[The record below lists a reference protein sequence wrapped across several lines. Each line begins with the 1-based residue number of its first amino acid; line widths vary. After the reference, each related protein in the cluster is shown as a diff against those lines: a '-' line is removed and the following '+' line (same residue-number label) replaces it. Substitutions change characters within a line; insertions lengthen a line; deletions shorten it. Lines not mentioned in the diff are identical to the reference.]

1 MLENTDIDNTQLRLR
16 EVNSALDN
24 GMFVLA
30 RSILDKMPACDVAF
44 LLESSPPPNRKV
56 LWNLTDHDQH
66 GEILEELNEDAKDG
80 IINLMSTDNLVAAT
94 EGMETDALAYVLRG
108 IPEDIYQA
116 VLEQMD
122 AQDRSRVELALAYP
136 EDTAGSIMNTDTI
149 ALRSDVTIEVVLR
162 YLRLKGSLPDTTDT
176 LYVVDEHNKLIG
188 DITLATIVTVEPTLL
203 VNEVMNNKTEALTVL
218 MEEIEIAKLFERHDW
233 ISAPVVDDKKQLL
246 GRITIDD
253 IVDIIR
259 ENGEHSM
266 MGMAGMDD
274 DEDTFAPILPSAK
287 RRTVWLSVNLISAF
301 IAASVS
307 NMFEATLEQVAT
319 LAVLMTIVPSM
330 GGIAGNQT
338 LALVIRG
345 IAVGHISSSNTRW
358 LIGKEAAIGILNGMI
373 WAVLVATAVVIWK
386 DDLQVGFIIA
396 GAMFINLSIA
406 GIAGVCIPLLM
417 RKYKIDPALAGGM
430 ALTTVTDVIGL
441 FSFLG
446 MATLVLQHT

>member
-1 MLENTDIDNTQLRLR
+1 MLENTKIDNTQLRLQ
-16 EVNSALDN
+16 EVNKALDH

-44 LLESSPPPNRKV
+44 LLESSPPSNRKV

-80 IINLMSTDNLVAAT
+80 IINLMGTDNLVAAT
-94 EGMETDALAYVLRG
+94 EGMETDGLAYVLRG
-108 IPEDIYQA
+108 IPEDIYKA

-122 AQDRSRVELALAYP
+122 AQDRDRVELALAFP

-149 ALRSDVTIEVVLR
+149 TLRPDVAIEVVLR
-162 YLRLKGSLPDTTDT
+162 YLRVKGSLPDTTDT
-176 LYVVDEHNKLIG
+176 LYVVDKNNKLIG
-188 DITLATIVTVEPTLL
+188 DVPLSTLLTVEPTSL
-203 VNEVMNNKTEALTVL
+203 VNDVMNHKTEALKAL
-218 MEEIEIAKLFERHDW
+218 MDEVEVAKLFERHDW
-233 ISAPVVDDKKQLL
+233 ISAPVVNENGQLL

-259 ENGEHSM
+259 ENAEHSM

-287 RRTVWLSVNLISAF
+287 RRTVWLSVNLIAAF

-307 NMFEATLEQVAT
+307 NMFEATLEQMAT

-373 WAVLVATAVVIWK
+373 WAVLVATAVVLWK
-386 DDLQVGFIIA
+386 GDMQVGLIIA

-406 GIAGVCIPLLM
+406 GIAGVSIPLLM
-417 RKYKIDPALAGGM
+417 HKYKIDPALAGGM

-446 MATLVLQHT
+446 MATLVLRH

>member
-1 MLENTDIDNTQLRLR
+1 MLENTKIDNTQLRLQ
-16 EVNSALDN
+16 EVNQALDN
-24 GMFVLA
+24 GMFVRA

-44 LLESSPPPNRKV
+44 LLESSPPANRKV

-80 IINLMSTDNLVAAT
+80 IINLMGTDNLVAAT
-94 EGMETDALAYVLRG
+94 EGMETDGLAYVLRG
-108 IPEDIYQA
+108 IPDTVYRA

-122 AQDRSRVELALAYP
+122 AQDRQRVELALAFP
-136 EDTAGSIMNTDTI
+136 EDTAGSIMNTDTVTV
-149 ALRSDVTIEVVLR
+149 RPDVTIEVVLR
-162 YLRLKGSLPDTTDT
+162 YLRLKGSLPDTTDA
-176 LYVVDEHNKLIG
+176 LYVVDTDNTLLG
-188 DITLATIVTVEPTLL
+188 DVSLSTLLTVEPTSI
-203 VNEVMNNKTEALTVL
+203 VNDVMNHNTEALQVL
-218 MEEIEIAKLFERHDW
+218 MEEVEIAKLFERHDW
-233 ISAPVVDDKKQLL
+233 ISAPVIDNNKQLL

-253 IVDIIR
+253 VVDIIR
-259 ENGEHSM
+259 ENAEHSM

-274 DEDTFAPILPSAK
+274 DEDTFAPVLPSAK
-287 RRTVWLSVNLISAF
+287 RRTVWLSVNLLAAF

-358 LIGKEAAIGILNGMI
+358 LIGKEAAIGLLNGMI
-373 WAVLVATAVVIWK
+373 WAILVATAVVLWK
-386 DDLQVGFIIA
+386 GDMQVGYIIA

-406 GIAGVCIPLLM
+406 GVAGVCIPLLM
-417 RKYKIDPALAGGM
+417 HKYKIDPALAGGM

-446 MATLVLQHT
+446 MATLVLRH

>member
-1 MLENTDIDNTQLRLR
+1 MLENTKVDNTQLRLK
-16 EVNSALDN
+16 EVNKALDS
-24 GMFVLA
+24 GMFVRA

-44 LLESSPPPNRKV
+44 LLESSPPANRKV

-80 IINLMSTDNLVAAT
+80 IINLMGTDNLVAAT
-94 EGMETDALAYVLRG
+94 EGMETDGLAYVLRG
-108 IPEDIYQA
+108 IPDTVYRA

-122 AQDRSRVELALAYP
+122 AQDRQRVELALAFP
-136 EDTAGSIMNTDTI
+136 EDTAGSMMNTDTVTV
-149 ALRSDVTIEVVLR
+149 RPDVTIEVVLR
-162 YLRLKGSLPDTTDT
+162 YLRLKGSLPDTTDA
-176 LYVVDEHNKLIG
+176 LYVVDTDNKLLG
-188 DITLATIVTVEPTLL
+188 DVSLSTLLTVEPTSIISD
-203 VNEVMNNKTEALTVL
+203 VMNHDTEPLQVL
-218 MEEIEIAKLFERHDW
+218 MEENEIAKLFERHDW
-233 ISAPVVDDKKQLL
+233 ISAPVIDKNKQLL

-253 IVDIIR
+253 VVDIIR
-259 ENGEHSM
+259 ENAEHSM

-287 RRTVWLSVNLISAF
+287 RRTVWLSVNLIAAF

-358 LIGKEAAIGILNGMI
+358 LIGKEAAIGLLNGMI
-373 WAVLVATAVVIWK
+373 WAVLVATAVVLWK
-386 DDLQVGFIIA
+386 GDMQVGYIIA

-406 GIAGVCIPLLM
+406 GVAGVCIPLLM
-417 RKYKIDPALAGGM
+417 HKYKIDPALAGGM

-446 MATLVLQHT
+446 MATLVLRH

>member
-1 MLENTDIDNTQLRLR
+1 MLENTEINNTQLRLQ
-16 EVNSALDN
+16 EVNKALEN

-44 LLESSPPPNRKV
+44 LLESSPPANRKV

-80 IINLMSTDNLVAAT
+80 IINLMGTDNLVAAT
-94 EGMETDALAYVLRG
+94 EGMETDGLAYVLRG
-108 IPEDIYQA
+108 IPEDVYQA

-122 AQDRSRVELALAYP
+122 AQDRQRVELALAFP
-136 EDTAGSIMNTDTI
+136 EDTAGSIMNTDTVT
-149 ALRSDVTIEVVLR
+149 LRPDVAIEVVFR
-162 YLRLKGSLPDTTDT
+162 YLRLKGSLPDATDT
-176 LYVVDEHNKLIG
+176 LYVVDKNNKLIG
-188 DITLATIVTVEPTLL
+188 DVTLATLLTVEPTSL
-203 VNEVMNNKTEALTVL
+203 VSEVMNHKTEALQAL
-218 MEEIEIAKLFERHDW
+218 MDEDEVAKLFERHDW
-233 ISAPVVDDKKQLL
+233 ISAPVIDEDNQLL

-259 ENGEHSM
+259 ENAEHSM

-274 DEDTFAPILPSAK
+274 DEDTFAPIIPSAK
-287 RRTVWLSVNLISAF
+287 RRTVWLGVNLIAAF

-307 NMFEATLEQVAT
+307 NMFEATLEQMAT

-345 IAVGHISSSNTRW
+345 LAVGHISNSNRRW
-358 LIGKEAAIGILNGMI
+358 LIGKEMAIGFINGMI
-373 WAVLVATAVVIWK
+373 WAIFVAAIVMLWK
-386 DDLQVGFIIA
+386 DDIEVGFIIA

-406 GIAGVCIPLLM
+406 GIAGVSIPLIM
-417 RKYKIDPALAGGM
+417 NKFDIDPALAGGM
-430 ALTTVTDVIGL
+430 ALTTITDVVGL

-446 MATLVLQHT
+446 MATLVLSY

>member
-1 MLENTDIDNTQLRLR
+1 MLENTNIDKTQQRLQ
-16 EVNSALDN
+16 EVNKALEN

-30 RSILDKMPACDVAF
+30 RSILDKMPANDVAF
-44 LLESSPPPNRKV
+44 LLESSPPAYRKV

-66 GEILEELNEDAKDG
+66 GDILEELNEDAKDG
-80 IINLMSTDNLVAAT
+80 IINLMETDHLVAAT
-94 EGMETDALAYVLRG
+94 EGMQTDGLAYVLRG
-108 IPEDIYQA
+108 IPNSVYQA

-122 AQDRSRVELALAYP
+122 TQDRQRVELALAFP
-136 EDTAGSIMNTDTI
+136 EDTAGSLMNTDTVTV
-149 ALRSDVTIEVVLR
+149 RPDVTIEVVLR
-162 YLRLKGSLPDTTDT
+162 YLRLKGSLPDTTDS
-176 LYVVDEHNKLIG
+176 LYVVDTDNKLLG
-188 DITLATIVTVEPTLL
+188 DVSLSTLL
-203 VNEVMNNKTEALTVL
+203 TVDPTSLIIDVMSYETKALQVL
-218 MEEIEIAKLFERHDW
+218 MEEAEIAKLFERHDW
-233 ISAPVVDDKKQLL
+233 ISAPVVDEKKQLL

-253 IVDIIR
+253 VVDIIR
-259 ENGEHSM
+259 ENAEHSM

-287 RRTVWLSVNLISAF
+287 RRTVWLSVNLIAAF

-345 IAVGHISSSNTRW
+345 IAVGHISTNNTRW
-358 LIGKEAAIGILNGMI
+358 LIGKEATIGILNGMI
-373 WAVLVATAVVIWK
+373 WAILVATAVVLWK
-386 DDLQVGFIIA
+386 GNMELGYIIA

-406 GIAGVCIPLLM
+406 GVAGVCIPLLM
-417 RKYKIDPALAGGM
+417 HRYKIDPALAGGM

-446 MATLVLQHT
+446 MATLVLRH

>member
-1 MLENTDIDNTQLRLR
+1 MLENTKVDNTQLRLQ
-16 EVNSALDN
+16 EVKKALEH

-44 LLESSPPPNRKV
+44 LLESSPPADRKV

-80 IINLMSTDNLVAAT
+80 IINLMGTDNLVAAT
-94 EGMETDALAYVLRG
+94 EGMETDGLAYVLRG
-108 IPEDIYQA
+108 IPDSVYRA

-122 AQDRSRVELALAYP
+122 TQDRQRVELALAFP
-136 EDTAGSIMNTDTI
+136 EDTAGSMMNTDTVTV
-149 ALRSDVTIEVVLR
+149 RPDVSIEVVLR
-162 YLRLKGSLPDTTDT
+162 YLRLKGSLPDTTDA
-176 LYVVDEHNKLIG
+176 LYVVDTDNKLLG
-188 DITLATIVTVEPTLL
+188 DVSLSTLLTVEPTSIISD
-203 VNEVMNNKTEALTVL
+203 VMNHDTEPLQVL
-218 MEEIEIAKLFERHDW
+218 MEENEIAKLFERHDW
-233 ISAPVVDDKKQLL
+233 ISAPVIDDDKQLL

-253 IVDIIR
+253 VVDIIR
-259 ENGEHSM
+259 ENAEHSM

-287 RRTVWLSVNLISAF
+287 RRTVWLSVNLIAAF

-358 LIGKEAAIGILNGMI
+358 LIGKEAAIGVLNGMI
-373 WAVLVATAVVIWK
+373 WAVLVATAVVLWK
-386 DDLQVGFIIA
+386 GDMQVGYIIA

-417 RKYKIDPALAGGM
+417 HKYKIDPALAGGM

-446 MATLVLQHT
+446 MATLVLRH

>member
-1 MLENTDIDNTQLRLR
+1 MLENTKVDNTQLRLQ
-16 EVNSALDN
+16 EVKKALES

-44 LLESSPPPNRKV
+44 LLESSPPGYRKV

-80 IINLMSTDNLVAAT
+80 IINLMGTDNLVAAT
-94 EGMETDALAYVLRG
+94 EGMETDGLAYVLRG
-108 IPEDIYQA
+108 IPDSVYRA

-122 AQDRSRVELALAYP
+122 TQDRQRVELALAYP
-136 EDTAGSIMNTDTI
+136 EDTAGSIMNTDTTTV
-149 ALRSDVTIEVVLR
+149 RPDVTIEVVLR
-162 YLRLKGSLPDTTDT
+162 YLRLKGSLPDTTDA
-176 LYVVDEHNKLIG
+176 LYVVDTDNKLLG
-188 DITLATIVTVEPTLL
+188 DVSLSTLL
-203 VNEVMNNKTEALTVL
+203 TEEPNSMIADVMNHDTEPLQAL
-218 MEEIEIAKLFERHDW
+218 MEENEIAKLFERHDW
-233 ISAPVVDDKKQLL
+233 ISAPVIDSDRQLL

-259 ENGEHSM
+259 ENAEHSM

-287 RRTVWLSVNLISAF
+287 RRTVWLSVNLMAAF

-358 LIGKEAAIGILNGMI
+358 LIGKEAAIGLLNGMI
-373 WAVLVATAVVIWK
+373 WAILVATAVVLWK
-386 DDLQVGFIIA
+386 GDLQVGYIIA

-417 RKYKIDPALAGGM
+417 HKYKIDPALAGGM

-446 MATLVLQHT
+446 MATLVLRH

>member
-1 MLENTDIDNTQLRLR
+1 MLDKNKNDNTQLRLQ
-16 EVNSALDN
+16 EVKKAIEN
-24 GMFVLA
+24 GRFVLA
-30 RSILDKMPACDVAF
+30 RSILDKMPANDVAF
-44 LLESSPPPNRKV
+44 LLESSPPANRKV

-80 IINLMSTDNLVAAT
+80 IINLMGTDNLVAAT
-94 EGMETDALAYVLRG
+94 EGMETDGLAYVLRG
-108 IPEDIYQA
+108 IPDSVYRA

-122 AQDRSRVELALAYP
+122 AQDRQRVELALAFP
-136 EDTAGSIMNTDTI
+136 EDTAGSMMNTDTVTV
-149 ALRSDVTIEVVLR
+149 RPDVTIEVVLR
-162 YLRLKGSLPDTTDT
+162 YLRLKGTIPDTTDA
-176 LYVVDEHNKLIG
+176 LYVVDTDNKLLG
-188 DITLATIVTVEPTLL
+188 DVSLSTLL
-203 VNEVMNNKTEALTVL
+203 TVAPSSLIKDVMSHDTVALNVLLEEA
-218 MEEIEIAKLFERHDW
+218 EIAKLFERHDW
-233 ISAPVVDDKKQLL
+233 VSAPIVDDNNQLL

-253 IVDIIR
+253 VVDLIR
-259 ENGEHSM
+259 ENVEHSM

-274 DEDTFAPILPSAK
+274 DEDTFAPVLPSAK
-287 RRTVWLSVNLISAF
+287 RRTVWLAVNLMAAF

-358 LIGKEAAIGILNGMI
+358 LIGKEAAIGLLNGCI
-373 WAVLVATAVVIWK
+373 WAILVATAVVLWK
-386 DDLQVGFIIA
+386 GDIQVGYIIA

-417 RKYKIDPALAGGM
+417 TKYKIDPALAGGM

-446 MATLVLQHT
+446 MATLVLRH

>member
-1 MLENTDIDNTQLRLR
+1 MDKNEIDNTQLRLQ
-16 EVNSALDN
+16 EVNDALEH

-44 LLESSPPPNRKV
+44 LLESSPPANRKV

-80 IINLMSTDNLVAAT
+80 IINLMGAESLVAAT
-94 EGMETDALAYVLRG
+94 EGMETDGLAYVLRG
-108 IPEDIYQA
+108 IPNDIYKA

-122 AQDRSRVELALAYP
+122 AQDRQRVELALAFP
-136 EDTAGSIMNTDTI
+136 EETAGSMMNTDTVT
-149 ALRSDVTIEVVLR
+149 LRPDVTIEVVLR
-162 YLRLKGSLPDTTDT
+162 YLRLKGTLPDATDT
-176 LYVVDEHNKLIG
+176 LYVVDQENVLIG
-188 DITLATIVTVEPTLL
+188 DVPLSTLL
-203 VNEVMNNKTEALTVL
+203 TVDPASLVSDVMNNKTEALQVL
-218 MEEIEIAKLFERHDW
+218 TAEAEIVKLFERHDW
-233 ISAPVVDDKKQLL
+233 ISAPIINEEKQLL

-253 IVDIIR
+253 VVDIIR
-259 ENGEHSM
+259 ENAEHSM

-287 RRTVWLSVNLISAF
+287 RRTVWLSVNLMAAF

-307 NMFEATLEQVAT
+307 NMFEATLEQMAT

-358 LIGKEAAIGILNGMI
+358 LIGKEAAIGLLNGMI
-373 WAVLVATAVVIWK
+373 WAILVATAVVLWK
-386 DDLQVGFIIA
+386 GDIQVGFIIA

-406 GIAGVCIPLLM
+406 GIAGVSIPLLM
-417 RKYKIDPALAGGM
+417 QKYKIDPALAGGM
-430 ALTTVTDVIGL
+430 ALTTVTDVVGL

-446 MATLVLQHT
+446 MATLVLQR

>member
-1 MLENTDIDNTQLRLR
+1 MLENTKIDNTQLRLQ
-16 EVNSALDN
+16 EVNQALDN
-24 GMFVLA
+24 GMFVRA

-44 LLESSPPPNRKV
+44 LLESSPPANRKV

-80 IINLMSTDNLVAAT
+80 IINLMGTDNLVAAT
-94 EGMETDALAYVLRG
+94 EGMETDGLAYVLRG
-108 IPEDIYQA
+108 IPDTVYRA

-122 AQDRSRVELALAYP
+122 AQDRQRVELALAFP
-136 EDTAGSIMNTDTI
+136 EDTAGSIMNTDTVTV
-149 ALRSDVTIEVVLR
+149 RPDVTIEVVLR
-162 YLRLKGSLPDTTDT
+162 YLRLKGSLPDTTDA
-176 LYVVDEHNKLIG
+176 LYVVDTDNTLLG
-188 DITLATIVTVEPTLL
+188 DVSLSTLLTVEPTSI
-203 VNEVMNNKTEALTVL
+203 VSDVMNHNTEALQVL
-218 MEEIEIAKLFERHDW
+218 MEEVEIAKLFERHDW
-233 ISAPVVDDKKQLL
+233 ISAPVIDNNKQLL

-253 IVDIIR
+253 VVDIIR
-259 ENGEHSM
+259 ENAEHSM

-274 DEDTFAPILPSAK
+274 DEDTFAPVLPSAK
-287 RRTVWLSVNLISAF
+287 RRTVWLSVNLLAAF

-358 LIGKEAAIGILNGMI
+358 LIGKEAAIGLLNGMI
-373 WAVLVATAVVIWK
+373 WAILVATAVVLWK
-386 DDLQVGFIIA
+386 GDMQVGYIIA

-406 GIAGVCIPLLM
+406 GVAGVCIPLLM
-417 RKYKIDPALAGGM
+417 HKYKIDPALAGGM

-446 MATLVLQHT
+446 MATLVLRH

>member
-1 MLENTDIDNTQLRLR
+1 MLENTKVDNTQLRLQ
-16 EVNSALDN
+16 EVNKALDS
-24 GMFVLA
+24 GMFVRA

-44 LLESSPPPNRKV
+44 LLESSPPANRKV

-80 IINLMSTDNLVAAT
+80 IINLMGTDNLVAAT
-94 EGMETDALAYVLRG
+94 EGMETDGLAYVLRG
-108 IPEDIYQA
+108 IPDTVYRA

-122 AQDRSRVELALAYP
+122 AQDRQRVELALAFP
-136 EDTAGSIMNTDTI
+136 EDTAGSMMNTDTVTV
-149 ALRSDVTIEVVLR
+149 RPDVTIEVVLR
-162 YLRLKGSLPDTTDT
+162 YLRLKGSLPDTTDA
-176 LYVVDEHNKLIG
+176 LYVVDTDNKLLG
-188 DITLATIVTVEPTLL
+188 DVSLSTLLTVEPTSIIS
-203 VNEVMNNKTEALTVL
+203 EVMNHDTEPLQVL
-218 MEEIEIAKLFERHDW
+218 MEENEIAKLFERHDW
-233 ISAPVVDDKKQLL
+233 ISAPVIDKNKQLL

-253 IVDIIR
+253 VVDIIR
-259 ENGEHSM
+259 ENAEHSM

-287 RRTVWLSVNLISAF
+287 RRTVWLSVNLIAAF

-358 LIGKEAAIGILNGMI
+358 LIGKEAAIGLLNGMI
-373 WAVLVATAVVIWK
+373 WAILVATAVVLWK
-386 DDLQVGFIIA
+386 GDMQVGYIIA

-406 GIAGVCIPLLM
+406 GVAGVCIPLLM
-417 RKYKIDPALAGGM
+417 HKYKIDPALAGGM

-446 MATLVLQHT
+446 MATLVLRH

>member
-1 MLENTDIDNTQLRLR
+1 MLENTNIDKTQQRLQ
-16 EVNSALDN
+16 EVNKALEN

-30 RSILDKMPACDVAF
+30 RSILDKMPANDVAF
-44 LLESSPPPNRKV
+44 LLESSPPAYRKV

-66 GEILEELNEDAKDG
+66 GDILEELNEDAKDG
-80 IINLMSTDNLVAAT
+80 IINLMETDHLVAAT
-94 EGMETDALAYVLRG
+94 EGMQTDGLAYVLRG
-108 IPEDIYQA
+108 IPNSVYQA

-122 AQDRSRVELALAYP
+122 TQDRQRVELALAFP
-136 EDTAGSIMNTDTI
+136 EDTAGSLMNTDTVTV
-149 ALRSDVTIEVVLR
+149 RPDVTIEVVLR
-162 YLRLKGSLPDTTDT
+162 YLRLKGSLPDTTDS
-176 LYVVDEHNKLIG
+176 LYVVDTDNKLLG
-188 DITLATIVTVEPTLL
+188 DVSLSTLL
-203 VNEVMNNKTEALTVL
+203 TVDPTSLIIDVMSHETKALQVL
-218 MEEIEIAKLFERHDW
+218 MEEAEIAKLFERHDW
-233 ISAPVVDDKKQLL
+233 ISAPVVDENKQLL

-253 IVDIIR
+253 VVDIIR
-259 ENGEHSM
+259 ENAEHSM

-287 RRTVWLSVNLISAF
+287 RRTVWLSVNLIAAF

-345 IAVGHISSSNTRW
+345 IAVGHISTSNTRW
-358 LIGKEAAIGILNGMI
+358 LIGKEATIGLLNGMI
-373 WAVLVATAVVIWK
+373 WAVLVATAVVLWK
-386 DDLQVGFIIA
+386 GDMELGYIIA

-406 GIAGVCIPLLM
+406 GVAGVCIPLLM
-417 RKYKIDPALAGGM
+417 HRYKIDPALAGGM

-446 MATLVLQHT
+446 MATLVLRH

>member
-1 MLENTDIDNTQLRLR
+1 MLENTKVDNTQLRLQ
-16 EVNSALDN
+16 EVKKALEH

-44 LLESSPPPNRKV
+44 LLESSPPADRKV

-80 IINLMSTDNLVAAT
+80 IINLMGTDNLVAAT
-94 EGMETDALAYVLRG
+94 EGMETDGLAYVLRG
-108 IPEDIYQA
+108 IPDSVYRA

-122 AQDRSRVELALAYP
+122 TQDRQRVELALAFP
-136 EDTAGSIMNTDTI
+136 EDTAGSMMNTDTVTV
-149 ALRSDVTIEVVLR
+149 RPDVTIEVVLR
-162 YLRLKGSLPDTTDT
+162 YLRLKGSLPDTTDA
-176 LYVVDEHNKLIG
+176 LYVVDTDNKLLG
-188 DITLATIVTVEPTLL
+188 DVSLSTLLTVEPTSIISD
-203 VNEVMNNKTEALTVL
+203 VMNHDTEPLQVL
-218 MEEIEIAKLFERHDW
+218 MEENEIAKLFERHDW
-233 ISAPVVDDKKQLL
+233 ISAPVIDDDKQLL

-253 IVDIIR
+253 VVDIIR
-259 ENGEHSM
+259 ENAEHSM

-287 RRTVWLSVNLISAF
+287 RRTVWLSVNLIAAF

-358 LIGKEAAIGILNGMI
+358 LIGKEAAIGVLNGMI
-373 WAVLVATAVVIWK
+373 WAVLVATAVVLWK
-386 DDLQVGFIIA
+386 GDMQVGYIIA

-417 RKYKIDPALAGGM
+417 HKYKIDPALAGGM

-446 MATLVLQHT
+446 MATLVLRH

>member
-1 MLENTDIDNTQLRLR
+1 MLENTKVDNTQLRLQ
-16 EVNSALDN
+16 EVKKALES

-44 LLESSPPPNRKV
+44 LLESSPPAYRKV

-80 IINLMSTDNLVAAT
+80 IINLMGTDNLVAAT
-94 EGMETDALAYVLRG
+94 EGMETDGLAYVLRG
-108 IPEDIYQA
+108 IPDSVYRA

-122 AQDRSRVELALAYP
+122 TQDRQRVELALAYP
-136 EDTAGSIMNTDTI
+136 EDTAGSIMNTDTTTV
-149 ALRSDVTIEVVLR
+149 RPDVTIEVVLR
-162 YLRLKGSLPDTTDT
+162 YLRLKGSLPDTTDA
-176 LYVVDEHNKLIG
+176 LYVVDTDNKLLG
-188 DITLATIVTVEPTLL
+188 DVSLSTLL
-203 VNEVMNNKTEALTVL
+203 TEEPNSMIADVMNHDTEPLQAL
-218 MEEIEIAKLFERHDW
+218 MEENEIAKLFERHDW
-233 ISAPVVDDKKQLL
+233 ISAPVIDSDRQLL

-259 ENGEHSM
+259 ENAEHSM

-287 RRTVWLSVNLISAF
+287 RRTVWLSVNLMAAF

-345 IAVGHISSSNTRW
+345 IAVGHISGSNTRW
-358 LIGKEAAIGILNGMI
+358 LIGKEAAIGLLNGMI
-373 WAVLVATAVVIWK
+373 WAILVATAVVLWK
-386 DDLQVGFIIA
+386 GDMQVGYIIA

-417 RKYKIDPALAGGM
+417 HKYKIDPALAGGM

-446 MATLVLQHT
+446 MATLVLRH

>member
-1 MLENTDIDNTQLRLR
+1 MLDKNKNDNTQLRLQ
-16 EVNSALDN
+16 EVKKAIEN
-24 GMFVLA
+24 GRFVLA
-30 RSILDKMPACDVAF
+30 RSILDKMPANDVAF
-44 LLESSPPPNRKV
+44 LLESSPPANRKV

-80 IINLMSTDNLVAAT
+80 IINLMGTDNLVAAT
-94 EGMETDALAYVLRG
+94 EGMETDGLAYVLRG
-108 IPEDIYQA
+108 IPDSVYRA

-122 AQDRSRVELALAYP
+122 AQDRQRVELALAFP
-136 EDTAGSIMNTDTI
+136 EDTAGSMMNTDTVTV
-149 ALRSDVTIEVVLR
+149 RPDVTIEVVLR
-162 YLRLKGSLPDTTDT
+162 YLRLKGSIPDTTEA
-176 LYVVDEHNKLIG
+176 LYVVDTGNKLLG
-188 DITLATIVTVEPTLL
+188 DVSLSTLL
-203 VNEVMNNKTEALTVL
+203 TVDPSSLIRDVMNHDTEALNVL
-218 MEEIEIAKLFERHDW
+218 LDENEIAKLFERHDW
-233 ISAPVVDDKKQLL
+233 ISAPIVDDNNQLL

-253 IVDIIR
+253 VVDIIR
-259 ENGEHSM
+259 ENVEHSM

-287 RRTVWLSVNLISAF
+287 RRTVWLSVNLIAAF

-358 LIGKEAAIGILNGMI
+358 LIGKEAAIGLLNGFI
-373 WAVLVATAVVIWK
+373 WAILVATAVVLWK
-386 DDLQVGFIIA
+386 GDMQVGYIIA

-417 RKYKIDPALAGGM
+417 TKYKIDPALAGGM

-446 MATLVLQHT
+446 MATLVLRH

>member
-1 MLENTDIDNTQLRLR
+1 MLENTKVDNTQLRLQ
-16 EVNSALDN
+16 EVNKALDS
-24 GMFVLA
+24 GMFVRA

-44 LLESSPPPNRKV
+44 LLESSPPANRKV

-80 IINLMSTDNLVAAT
+80 IINLMGTDNLVAAT
-94 EGMETDALAYVLRG
+94 EGMETDGLAYVLRG
-108 IPEDIYQA
+108 IPDTVYRA

-122 AQDRSRVELALAYP
+122 AQDRQRVELALAFP
-136 EDTAGSIMNTDTI
+136 EDTAGSMMNTDTVTV
-149 ALRSDVTIEVVLR
+149 RPDVTIEVVLR
-162 YLRLKGSLPDTTDT
+162 YLRLKGSLPDTTDA
-176 LYVVDEHNKLIG
+176 LYVVDTDNTLLG
-188 DITLATIVTVEPTLL
+188 DVSLSTLLTVEPTSIISD
-203 VNEVMNNKTEALTVL
+203 VMNHNTEALQVL
-218 MEEIEIAKLFERHDW
+218 MEEVEIAKLFERHDW
-233 ISAPVVDDKKQLL
+233 ISAPVIDNNKQLL

-253 IVDIIR
+253 VVDIIR
-259 ENGEHSM
+259 ENAEHSM

-287 RRTVWLSVNLISAF
+287 RRTVWLSVNLLAAF

-358 LIGKEAAIGILNGMI
+358 LIGKEAAIGLLNGMI
-373 WAVLVATAVVIWK
+373 WAVLVATAVVLWK
-386 DDLQVGFIIA
+386 GDMQVGYIIA

-406 GIAGVCIPLLM
+406 GVAGVCIPLLM
-417 RKYKIDPALAGGM
+417 HKYKIDPALAGGM

-446 MATLVLQHT
+446 MATLVLRH

>member
-1 MLENTDIDNTQLRLR
+1 MLENTKVDNTQLRLQ
-16 EVNSALDN
+16 EVKKALES

-44 LLESSPPPNRKV
+44 LLESSPPGYRKV

-80 IINLMSTDNLVAAT
+80 IINLMGTDNLVAAT
-94 EGMETDALAYVLRG
+94 EGMETDGLAYVLRG
-108 IPEDIYQA
+108 IPDSVYRA

-122 AQDRSRVELALAYP
+122 TQDRQRVELALAYP
-136 EDTAGSIMNTDTI
+136 EDTAGSIMNTDTTTV
-149 ALRSDVTIEVVLR
+149 RPDVTIEVVLR
-162 YLRLKGSLPDTTDT
+162 YLRLKGSLPDTTDA
-176 LYVVDEHNKLIG
+176 LYVVDTDNKLLG
-188 DITLATIVTVEPTLL
+188 DVSLSTLL
-203 VNEVMNNKTEALTVL
+203 TEEPNSLIADVMNHDTEPLQAL
-218 MEEIEIAKLFERHDW
+218 MEENEIAKLFERHDW
-233 ISAPVVDDKKQLL
+233 ISAPVIDSDRQLL

-259 ENGEHSM
+259 ENAEHSM

-287 RRTVWLSVNLISAF
+287 RRTVWLSVNLMAAF

-358 LIGKEAAIGILNGMI
+358 LIGKEAAIGLLNGMI
-373 WAVLVATAVVIWK
+373 WAILVATAVVLWK
-386 DDLQVGFIIA
+386 GDMQVGYIIA

-417 RKYKIDPALAGGM
+417 HKYKIDPALAGGM

-446 MATLVLQHT
+446 MATLVLRH

>member
-1 MLENTDIDNTQLRLR
+1 MLDKNKNDNTQLRLQ
-16 EVNSALDN
+16 EVKKAIEN
-24 GMFVLA
+24 GRFVLA
-30 RSILDKMPACDVAF
+30 RSILDKMPANDVAF
-44 LLESSPPPNRKV
+44 LLESSPPANRKV

-80 IINLMSTDNLVAAT
+80 IITLMGTDNLVAAT
-94 EGMETDALAYVLRG
+94 EGMETDGLAYVLRG
-108 IPEDIYQA
+108 IPDSVYRA

-122 AQDRSRVELALAYP
+122 AQDRQRVELALAFP
-136 EDTAGSIMNTDTI
+136 EDTAGSMMNTDTVTV
-149 ALRSDVTIEVVLR
+149 RPDVTIEVVLR
-162 YLRLKGSLPDTTDT
+162 YLRLKGTIPDTTDA
-176 LYVVDEHNKLIG
+176 LYVVDTDNKLLG
-188 DITLATIVTVEPTLL
+188 DVSLSTLL
-203 VNEVMNNKTEALTVL
+203 TVAPSSLIKDVMSHDTVALNVLLEEA
-218 MEEIEIAKLFERHDW
+218 EIAKLFERHDW
-233 ISAPVVDDKKQLL
+233 VSAPIVDDNNQLL

-253 IVDIIR
+253 VVDLIR
-259 ENGEHSM
+259 ENVEHSM

-274 DEDTFAPILPSAK
+274 DEDTFAPVLPSAK
-287 RRTVWLSVNLISAF
+287 RRTVWLAVNLMAAF

-358 LIGKEAAIGILNGMI
+358 LIGKEAAIGLLNGFI
-373 WAVLVATAVVIWK
+373 WAILVATAVVLWK
-386 DDLQVGFIIA
+386 GDIQVGYIIA

-417 RKYKIDPALAGGM
+417 TKYKIDPALAGGM

-446 MATLVLQHT
+446 MATLVLRH

>member
-1 MLENTDIDNTQLRLR
+1 MLENTNIDKTQQRLQ
-16 EVNSALDN
+16 EVNKALEN

-30 RSILDKMPACDVAF
+30 RSILDKMPANDVAF
-44 LLESSPPPNRKV
+44 LLESSPPAYRKV

-66 GEILEELNEDAKDG
+66 GDILEELNEDAKDG
-80 IINLMSTDNLVAAT
+80 IINLMETDHLVAAT
-94 EGMETDALAYVLRG
+94 EGMQTDGLAYVLRG
-108 IPEDIYQA
+108 IPNSVYQA

-122 AQDRSRVELALAYP
+122 AQDRQRVELALAYP
-136 EDTAGSIMNTDTI
+136 EDTAGSLMNTDTVTV
-149 ALRSDVTIEVVLR
+149 RPDVTIEVVLR
-162 YLRLKGSLPDTTDT
+162 YLRLKGSLPDTTDS
-176 LYVVDEHNKLIG
+176 LYVVDTDNKLLG
-188 DITLATIVTVEPTLL
+188 DVSLSTLL
-203 VNEVMNNKTEALTVL
+203 TVDPTSLIIDVMSHETKALQVL
-218 MEEIEIAKLFERHDW
+218 MEEVEIAKLFERHDW
-233 ISAPVVDDKKQLL
+233 ISAPVVDENKQLL

-253 IVDIIR
+253 VVDIIR
-259 ENGEHSM
+259 ENAEHSM

-287 RRTVWLSVNLISAF
+287 RRTVWLSVNLIAAF

-345 IAVGHISSSNTRW
+345 IAVGHISTSNTRW
-358 LIGKEAAIGILNGMI
+358 LIGKEATIGLLNGMI
-373 WAVLVATAVVIWK
+373 WAILVATAVVLWK
-386 DDLQVGFIIA
+386 GDMELGYIIA

-406 GIAGVCIPLLM
+406 GVAGVCIPLLM
-417 RKYKIDPALAGGM
+417 HRYKIDPALAGGM

-446 MATLVLQHT
+446 MATLVLRH